1 MQVSRRFSLLTTT
14 HLKDRVALVTG
25 ASRGIG
31 KAIALDLASQGARV
45 AILSRNH
52 EALTET
58 KSALEAL
65 TSNPCQT
72 FQCDVGEPD
81 LLESVIERLQN
92 SHGKLD
98 IIVNNAGVFSA
109 TALVSQDLASWRNL
123 LEINLTA
130 AMRAAKAVL
139 PLMIE
144 RKWGR
149 IVNISSISGK
159 SGEPYG
165 AAYSASKFAL
175 IGLTQSL
182 ALETAR
188 HGITVNAVCPGWVD
202 TEMARDQLNNEEW
215 CRLNNIDREQSL
227 EIARLS
233 VPQERFIEPIE
244 VANLVSYLCQDT
256 ARGITGQAINICG
269 GLSLH

>member
-1 MQVSRRFSLLTTT
+1 M
-14 HLKDRVALVTG
+14 KDRIALVTG

-31 KAIALDLASQGARV
+31 KAIALDLAGQGATV
-45 AILSRNH
+45 AIVSRNQRALSEVQLAV
-52 EALTET
+52 EALSE
-58 KSALEAL
+58 E
-65 TSNPCQT
+65 PCST
-72 FQCDVGEPD
+72 YECDVGEPEA
-81 LLESVIERLQN
+81 LEKTIRSIQDA
-92 SHGKLD
+92 HGKLD
-98 IIVNNAGVFSA
+98 IIVNNAGIFSA
-109 TALVSQDLASWRNL
+109 SALVSQDLESWRDL

-130 AMRAAKAVL
+130 SMRAAKAAL
-139 PLMIE
+139 PMMIE
-144 RKWGR
+144 KKWGR

-165 AAYSASKFAL
+165 AAYSASKFGL
-175 IGLTQSL
+175 IGMTQSL
-182 ALETAR
+182 ALEVAR

-202 TEMARDQLNNEEW
+202 TAMAREQLNDEEW
-215 CRLNNIDREQSL
+215 CRLNNIDCEQSL

-244 VANLVSYLCQDT
+244 VANLVSYLCSDA